1 MSGGRLLEASGDR
14 RRRLM
19 VEAPPVG
26 VQNPAYTVCAEISV
40 PAAGRDPCGRNF
52 FVRTVLAGPPE
63 FLLKLSE
70 KVAFMREFSYIA
82 QQESFGY
89 LFCRP
94 ELSS

>member
-19 VEAPPVG
+19 VEAPSVG

-52 FVRTVLAGPPE
+52 LCADGSGRAAGISIE
-63 FLLKLSE
+63 TF
-70 KVAFMREFSYIA
+70 
-82 QQESFGY
+82 
-89 LFCRP
+89 
-94 ELSS
+94 

>member
-52 FVRTVLAGPPE
+52 FVRT
-63 FLLKLSE
+63 FLTGLPASVLKLSA
-70 KVAFMREFSYIA
+70 KVAFM
-82 QQESFGY
+82 G
-89 LFCRP
+89 
-94 ELSS
+94 